1 MIQPRQTEPPDES
14 GSSPLSGPQVDP
26 ASHGAAGWSS
36 LWDAFARGVRDN
48 MVGEV
53 VVQAVRIGGLIFLA
67 RALRP
72 QDFGLLKVLT
82 VISMFGILL
91 AEAGIP
97 EALIQRNDLQREHEV
112 TAWWSTVVIALSLV
126 AGLYFGAPMLA
137 SIMGMSGLVF
147 GARLL
152 CVPLLLHGIA
162 ICAHARLQR
171 ELRFG
176 AIALANV

>member
-1 MIQPRQTEPPDES
+1 
-14 GSSPLSGPQVDP
+14 
-26 ASHGAAGWSS
+26 
-36 LWDAFARGVRDN
+36 
-48 MVGEV
+48 
-53 VVQAVRIGGLIFLA
+53 RIGGLIFLA
-67 RALRP
+67 RVLRP

-137 SIMGMSGLVF
+137 SIMGMSGLVL
-147 GARLL
+147 GGRRL
-152 CVPLLLHGIA
+152 CV
-162 ICAHARLQR
+162 
-171 ELRFG
+171 
-176 AIALANV
+176 ALVVDGVGFWSYAWVGS